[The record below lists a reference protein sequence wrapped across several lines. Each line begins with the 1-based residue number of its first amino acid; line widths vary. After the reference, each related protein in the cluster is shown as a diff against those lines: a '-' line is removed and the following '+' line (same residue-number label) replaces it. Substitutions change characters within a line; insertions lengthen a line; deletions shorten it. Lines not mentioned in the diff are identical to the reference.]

1 MTGHY
6 VGPVILAE
14 EVEAKEKARNITIY
28 KNEVFKDI
36 DLITHKHVDARED
49 MGARSANAVSSDIAE
64 GVDAAVIA
72 RYVDLR
78 DAQLRVLMQGVL
90 QDEYVEAAD
99 DRMTLDEGAYIY
111 KLTMPEKWNDN
122 TLRPLMKYMHR
133 FLVWGAL
140 YDWYLQFGSQMAQS
154 YGAQLNTI
162 EENIQSI
169 MQGPSIVKK
178 PLQPFGPAKAF

>member
-6 VGPVILAE
+6 VGPVILAT
-14 EVEAKEKARNITIY
+14 EVDAKEKARTITIY
-28 KNEVFKDI
+28 KNEVYKDI

-49 MGARSANAVSSDIAE
+49 MGARSANAVSSDIGE

-78 DAQLRVLMQGVL
+78 DAQLRVMIQRVL

-99 DRMTLDEGAYIY
+99 DRMTLDEIAYVY
-111 KLTMPEKWNDN
+111 NLSMPDDWSDK
-122 TLRPLMKYMHR
+122 TLRPLKEYMHR

-140 YDWYLQFGSQMAQS
+140 YDWYLQFGSAMAQN
-154 YGAQLNTI
+154 YGNMLDSI
-162 EENIQSI
+162 EDKINSL
-169 MQGPSIVKK
+169 MQGHSIVKR
-178 PLQPFGPAKAF
+178 PMQPFGPAKPM